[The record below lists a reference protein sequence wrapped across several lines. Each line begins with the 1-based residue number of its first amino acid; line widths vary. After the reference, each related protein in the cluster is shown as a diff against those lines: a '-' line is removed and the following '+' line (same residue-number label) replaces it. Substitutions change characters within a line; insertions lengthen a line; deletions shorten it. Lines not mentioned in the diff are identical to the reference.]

1 MFMRYLSW
9 LSVALAAPLVASAQ
23 VVTVDEGSFT
33 ISRGGARVGHESF
46 TIRKTAGPGG
56 DVFVANATVD
66 YDSQRLSPALRTD
79 NSFSPLAYQVEV
91 RSGNAVQERFKG
103 LIGRGRFS
111 AQMMTPQGESAKEYL
126 VSDGALVLDDDVF
139 HQYFFLAQKLRGG
152 SGSVPVVVPRRNV
165 QETMR
170 VQANGTERLTVG
182 GVPLEARQIIL
193 TEPSGATRRVWVD
206 AQGRVLKV
214 SLEGRGV
221 VAQRDDPPR

>member
-1 MFMRYLSW
+1 MRYFSL
-9 LSVALAAPLVASAQ
+9 LLVALATPLVLAAQ

-33 ISRGGARVGHESF
+33 ISRGGSRVGHENF
-46 TIRKTAGPGG
+46 TIRKTPGPGG

-79 NSFSPLAYQVEV
+79 NSFAPLAYQVEV
-91 RSGNAVQERFKG
+91 RSGDAVQERLKG

-111 AQMMTPQGESAKEYL
+111 AQIMTPQGESAKEYV

-139 HQYFFLAQKLRGG
+139 HQYYFLAQKLRGG
-152 SGSVPVVVPRRNV
+152 SGSLPVVVPRRNV

-170 VQANGTERLTVG
+170 AQTNGSERLTIG
-182 GVPLEARQIIL
+182 GVPLDARQIIL

-221 VAQRDDPPR
+221 VAQRDGPPR

>member
-1 MFMRYLSW
+1 MRYFSL
-9 LSVALAAPLVASAQ
+9 LFVALATPLVLAAQ

-33 ISRGGARVGHESF
+33 ISRGGARVGRENF
-46 TIRKTAGPGG
+46 TIRKTPGPGG
-56 DVFVANATVD
+56 DMFVANATIN

-91 RSGNAVQERFKG
+91 RSGDAVQERLKG
-103 LIGRGRFS
+103 LVGRGRFS
-111 AQMMTPQGESAKEYL
+111 AQLMTPQGESAKEYV

-139 HQYFFLAQKLRGG
+139 HQYYFLAQKLRDG
-152 SGSVPVVVPRRNV
+152 SGSVAVVVPRRNV

-170 VQANGTERLTVG
+170 VQANGTERLAIG
-182 GVPLEARQIIL
+182 GVPFEARQIIL
-193 TEPSGATRRVWVD
+193 TEPGGATRRIWVD
-206 AQGRVLKV
+206 AQGRVLRV

>member
-1 MFMRYLSW
+1 MRNLS
-9 LSVALAAPLVASAQ
+9 LLLVALVAPRAASAQ

-33 ISRGGARVGHESF
+33 ILRGGSRVGHESF

-56 DVFVANATVD
+56 DVFVANATVN
-66 YDSQRLSPALRTD
+66 YDAQRLSPALRTD
-79 NSFSPLAYQVEV
+79 DSFSPLAYQVEV
-91 RSGNAVQERFKG
+91 RSGDAVQERLKG

-111 AQMMTPQGESAKEYL
+111 AQVMTPQGESAKEYL

-139 HQYFFLAQKLRGG
+139 HQYYFLAQKLRDG

-170 VQANGTERLTVG
+170 VQANGSERLTVG
-182 GVPLEARQIIL
+182 GVPFDARQIIL
-193 TEPSGATRRVWVD
+193 TEPSGATRRIWVD